1 MNAGLSNLATLKG
14 WLLADS
20 LQATT
25 EYDAEI
31 VAIGLGVLGVFE
43 KYCDRK
49 FARVAADT
57 FDCQANRDH
66 VILPRYP
73 LEVVTLV
80 EIRESG
86 EAAFVT
92 LTGASIT
99 NLGEKSGMVYFDSE
113 PGTYFDRIRFTY
125 TGGYFFEQLEPDHE
139 DYPTTPP
146 AGAELLPD
154 ALQIAWRLQCEHV
167 WKLHDKLGTAI
178 AQSGA
183 GEGTL
188 LGLSLPGLELLPLVK
203 QTLDSYRRL
212 GLT

>member
-1 MNAGLSNLATLKG
+1 MNAGLSNLATLKT
-14 WLLADS
+14 WLLSDS

-31 VAIGLGVLGVFE
+31 AAIGLGVLGVFE

-49 FARVAADT
+49 FARLAADT

-73 LEVVTLV
+73 LEEVSLV

-86 EAAFVT
+86 EAAYVE
-92 LTGASIT
+92 LTGSEVV
-99 NLGEKSGMVYFDSE
+99 NLGEKSGMVYFNTE
-113 PGTYFDRIRFTY
+113 PGPYHDRLRFTY
-125 TGGYFFEQLEPDHE
+125 TGGYFFDQLEPDH
-139 DYPTTPP
+139 DDFPTAQP
-146 AGAELLPD
+146 AGSAAVPEELL
-154 ALQIAWRLQCEHV
+154 LAWRLQCEHI
-167 WKLHDKLGTAI
+167 WKLHDKLGIAI

-203 QTLDSYRRL
+203 QTLDSYRRI